1 MLNNRR
7 WRPLAAARRLI
18 MSRSD
23 LPSKLLRQLH
33 AEIGP
38 WRDEHD
44 PPGTC
49 ALLQSGLY
57 INKPFKYRW
66 DLYLVKLKKK
76 NGSRRFT
83 LALFKMLINNRS
95 IYCRLSCHQSN
106 DTVETDFLPWN
117 KILEIFVII
126 ISKRIQLHIYL
137 VHQYDMFI
145 TAHLTCAINVTK

>member
-66 DLYLVKLKKK
+66 DLYSVKLKK
-76 NGSRRFT
+76 NETRRFT

-95 IYCRLSCHQSN
+95 IYSIVMSSIKWYCGNGFFAMKQNTWNIRHNHIKANTITYILSTSVRH
-106 DTVETDFLPWN
+106 
-117 KILEIFVII
+117 
-126 ISKRIQLHIYL
+126 
-137 VHQYDMFI
+137 VH
-145 TAHLTCAINVTK
+145 HCAFDVRY

>member
-66 DLYLVKLKKK
+66 DLYLVKLK
-76 NGSRRFT
+76 NIYIGTRLFT
-83 LALFKMLINNRS
+83 AALFKMLINNRS

-106 DTVETDFLPWN
+106 DTV
-117 KILEIFVII
+117 
-126 ISKRIQLHIYL
+126 KRIFAMEQNTSNIRHNHIKANT
-137 VHQYDMFI
+137 I
-145 TAHLTCAINVTK
+145 TYILSTSVRHVRHCAFDVRY